1 MLQQIISHTPLY
13 VWAILAFLVHRG
25 VAASR
30 ERTMTLRAVAIIP
43 LVMMGLA
50 LQEIDRRFGLAG
62 VPLGAWAAGAA
73 AGAMLAWHQAAGT
86 VTGLDRAAGTVTQR
100 GSWLPLALM
109 LAVFATRYVLA
120 ATSAMQPALQQSAT
134 FAMTASLLLGLFNGL
149 LAGRPLR
156 CAQAFTL
163 AAR

>member
-1 MLQQIISHTPLY
+1 MLQQIVSHTPLY

-30 ERTMTLRAVAIIP
+30 ERTMTLRAIAIIP

-62 VPLGAWAAGAA
+62 APFAAWAAGAA
-73 AGAMLAWHQAAGT
+73 AGAMLAWHLAAGS

-100 GSWLPLALM
+100 GSWLPLVLM

-120 ATSAMQPALQQSAT
+120 AAGAMQPTLQHSAT
-134 FAMTASLLLGLFNGL
+134 FAMAASLLLGLFNGL

-156 CAQAFTL
+156 CAQAFRL
-163 AAR
+163 APR

>member
-30 ERTMTLRAVAIIP
+30 ERTMSLRAVAIIP

-62 VPLGAWAAGAA
+62 VPFAAWAAGVT
-73 AGAMLAWHQAAGT
+73 AGAMLAWHLAAGT

-109 LAVFATRYVLA
+109 LAVFGTRYVLA
-120 ATSAMQPALQQSAT
+120 AAGAIQPSLQHSAM
-134 FAMTASLLLGLFNGL
+134 FAMTASLLLGLLNGL

-156 CAQAFTL
+156 CAQALRL
-163 AAR
+163 APR

>member
-30 ERTMTLRAVAIIP
+30 ERTMTLRAVAIVP
-43 LVMMGLA
+43 LVMTALA

-62 VPLGAWAAGAA
+62 VPFAAWGAGAA
-73 AGAMLAWHQAAGT
+73 AGAMVAWHVAAGS
-86 VTGLDRAAGTVTQR
+86 VTGLDHTAGTVTQR
-100 GSWLPLALM
+100 GSWLPLAMM
-109 LAVFATRYVLA
+109 LAVFSTRYALA
-120 ATSAMQPALQQSAT
+120 AASAMQPALQHSAT
-134 FAMTASLLLGLFNGL
+134 FAMSASLLLGLFNGL

-156 CAQAFTL
+156 CVRAFTL

>member
-13 VWAILAFLVHRG
+13 VWAILAFLVYRG

-30 ERTMTLRAVAIIP
+30 TRTMTLRSMTIIP
-43 LVMMGLA
+43 LVMAGLA

-62 VPLGAWAAGAA
+62 TPLVAWAAGAT
-73 AGAMLAWHQAAGT
+73 AGAMLAWHLAAGS
-86 VTGLDRAAGTVTQR
+86 VTAIDRAAATVTQR

-109 LAVFATRYVLA
+109 LGVFCTRYVLA
-120 ATSAMQPALQQSAT
+120 VTTAVQPALQHSAL
-134 FAMTASLLLGLFNGL
+134 FAMIASVLLGLFNGL

-156 CAQAFTL
+156 CARAFTL
-163 AAR
+163 APR